1 MKVTYDF
8 IPKKEMDLLHQY
20 SMKVLEQNGVDF
32 MCDEAI
38 EIFKSHGFKVDG
50 NTVYM
55 TEKDVFK
62 ALETCPSEYDWYGRK
77 GKVTVGKD
85 QILAPS
91 YGPIFVFEDGEYH
104 RVSFTD
110 FLNFTKMVATSPI
123 LDASNP
129 NMMDFSFIP
138 KEYCTNWAMATILA
152 HDEKPAIGMVDG
164 RKSAIDS
171 IEMTQA
177 FLGIYDKVVVNSL
190 ISASSPCHY
199 ATSVCEALIEY
210 ARRGQGMFITPAA
223 LHGLTCPG
231 SLASLL
237 MMNNAE
243 VLAGVVLAQLVNPGA
258 PVMYGI
264 QSHGCDMRYSTPN
277 TGSPEQFLI
286 FYAAKQMGQ
295 YYHLPVRTGG
305 TCSDA
310 KEDDLQMGCESFSS
324 MYASMLSG
332 ADLIVHA
339 TGNMD
344 SDNSVSYNKFIF
356 DEDVVKSIKRIMR
369 GVDVNEDAFQL
380 DAILDAGPAGSF
392 LAIDDDLMLDSLDYY
407 REEFEI
413 LPTFNHEGHAQWA
426 ANGRESVTDRCSK
439 IWKKRVAEYQMPAIT
454 EEQVA
459 VLAKYLPEEYLKL
472 ALER

>member
-1 MKVTYDF
+1 MKATYDF
-8 IPKKEMDLLHQY
+8 VPKKEMDLIHAY
-20 SMKVLEQNGVDF
+20 SMKVLDKNGVDF
-32 MCDEAI
+32 MCDEAL
-38 EIFKSHGFKVDG
+38 EIFKNHGFRVDG
-50 NTVYM
+50 HTVYM
-55 TEKDVFK
+55 TEKEVFK
-62 ALETCPSEYDWYGRK
+62 ALETTPSVYEWYGRN

-91 YGPIFVFEDGEYH
+91 YGPVFILEDDNYH
-104 RVSFTD
+104 GVAPVD
-110 FLNFTKMVATSPI
+110 YLNFAKMAATSDV
-123 LDASNP
+123 LDVSNP

-138 KEYCTNWAMATILA
+138 REYCTNWAMAAILS

-164 RKSAIDS
+164 RQSALDS
-171 IEMTQA
+171 IQMTQD

-210 ARRGQGMFITPAA
+210 ARKGQGMFITPSA

-243 VLAGVVLAQLVNPGA
+243 VLAGVVLSQLVNPGA

-295 YYHLPVRTGG
+295 YYNLPVRTGG

-310 KEDDLQMGCESFSS
+310 KQDDMQLGCESFSS
-324 MYASMLSG
+324 MYASMQSG

-339 TGNMD
+339 TGNLD

-356 DEDVVKSIKRIMR
+356 DEDVIRSIRRILR
-369 GVDVNEDAFQL
+369 GVEVTEDSMQL

-392 LAIDDDLMLDSLDYY
+392 LSIDDDLMMDSLEYY
-407 REEFEI
+407 KEEFQI
-413 LPTFNHEGHAQWA
+413 LPTFCHVGHAQWLA
-426 ANGRESVTDRCSK
+426 EGKESVTDRCSR
-439 IWKKRVAEYQMPAIT
+439 IWKKRVAEYQMPELTA
-454 EEQVA
+454 ERLD
-459 VLAKYLPEEYLKL
+459 VLKRYVPDEFLKI
-472 ALER
+472 ALEK